1 MGRRRSTEQPED
13 VPPICLRFASLLKD
27 EFGNSI
33 TQMAKAME
41 VSHTAVSRVVNQ
53 GQMPS
58 GQMLAGLAKLG
69 QVNLHWLLT
78 GGEQSQANHDGVNFL
93 PVSDHL
99 LPGPPKDSPE
109 KFDPLGLP
117 TSSPFLLDA
126 AYWYRVAEGSLLAA
140 SKFESVA
147 TGDYL
152 LIECGPA
159 WTTRFAAYSNRL
171 VVLRHPERAEGL
183 LARIGEEDYFDADR
197 DLHFELNMFGEFK
210 AALFFNAKRPDVGPR
225 KTKAKEPVPERQ
237 EFFAED
243 VVGVVLEK
251 RTLYGRKPR

>member
-1 MGRRRSTEQPED
+1 VGRRRASEQPED
-13 VPPICLRFASLLKD
+13 VSPICLRFASLLKD

-41 VSHTAVSRVVNQ
+41 VSHTAVSRVLNQ

-78 GGEQSQANHDGVNFL
+78 GGEQDAANRDGVIFL

-99 LPGPPKDSPE
+99 LAGPPKDSPE

-126 AYWYRVAEGSLLAA
+126 PYWFRVPENSLLAA
-140 SKFESVA
+140 IKFENVA
-147 TGDYL
+147 AGDYL
-152 LIECGPA
+152 LIESGPA
-159 WTTRFAAYSNRL
+159 WTTRYVAYAHRL
-171 VVLRHPERAEGL
+171 LVLRHPERAEGF
-183 LARIGEEDYFDADR
+183 LARIGEENFFDADR
-197 DLHFELNMFGEFK
+197 DPHFELNTFGELK
-210 AALFFNAKRPDVGPR
+210 TALFFNAKRPDVGPR

-251 RTLYGRKPR
+251 RTLYGRRSR